1 MRKLL
6 GVAVALL
13 AVAAPS
19 PAQTTAGPALEVRI
33 RSVNDLTDRIEY
45 LGDVVNQPES
55 ARQFAGFVQSLA
67 TEKKGIK
74 GLDPARP
81 IGLYGSVT
89 KDVVNS
95 PVVLLAPILDQQ
107 ALLDFLSGEIGLN
120 PTKGDDGAYQLDI
133 PNVPVPIFF
142 RFANKYVYITV
153 RDTMAIEPKKLLD
166 PKTFFAGGDDSVA
179 SARLHLDRL
188 PADVKKTVFGQF
200 ELKMNDAKDKKE
212 SNETPAQR
220 KLRLWLLD
228 QVTAVAKSVV
238 TDGEELGVRLR
249 VEPKTD
255 DLSAAWTLSAKAGS
269 PLAQWIRG
277 LSGQPGVASA
287 LVTDQPAAFVGVKL
301 KLPIDARLQLDPII
315 DALARE
321 VVAQTKDD
329 VKRQVTRLVA
339 DAVVPTLKAGQLDLG
354 LLVTG
359 PDSAGRFTLVSA
371 LRVAEGKGLEK
382 LLKQFA
388 PFIPEQ
394 QAKFTFDVKKVGR
407 LTVHRC
413 TVANADLKAV
423 FGSETIWLGVSDD
436 YLLVSIEPEGV
447 ALTAVAEKLTKN
459 ESTVRPIAVELSA
472 ARLSGL
478 AAQKQLTA
486 NRIKE
491 LIRTVYPNGAVG
503 KDTFRLTVEGDNAL
517 KLRIN
522 LKGKAIK
529 VVGLF
534 DQEKKK

>member
-6 GVAVALL
+6 GVAVALV
-13 AVAAPS
+13 AVAAPA
-19 PAQTTAGPALEVRI
+19 PAQTAAGPALEVRI

-45 LGDVVNQPES
+45 LGGVVNQPES

-67 TEKKGIK
+67 TEKAGIK

-95 PVVLLAPILDQQ
+95 PIVLLAPVLDQQ
-107 ALLDFLSGEIGLN
+107 ALLDFLSGEVGLN

-142 RFANKYVYITV
+142 RFANKYVYVTI
-153 RDTMAIEPKKLLD
+153 RDTMALEPKKLLD

-200 ELKMNDAKDKKE
+200 ELKMNDAKDEKKP
-212 SNETPAQR
+212 SETPAQR

-228 QVTAVAKSVV
+228 QITAVAKSVV

-269 PLAQWIRG
+269 PLAKWIHDQGEQRSTAAVVTGGKGG
-277 LSGQPGVASA
+277 LLSVAA
-287 LVTDQPAAFVGVKL
+287 KLV
-301 KLPIDARLQLDPII
+301 LPIDARLQLDPII
-315 DALARE
+315 DEFVKETLAKAKPTERGI
-321 VVAQTKDD
+321 AK
-329 VKRQVTRLVA
+329 LVA
-339 DAVVPTLKAGQLDLG
+339 DAVVPTLKAGQLDAG
-354 LLVTG
+354 LKITG
-359 PDSAGRFTLVSA
+359 PDAAGHLTLVSA

-394 QAKFTFDVKKVGR
+394 EAKFTFDVKKIGR
-407 LTVHRC
+407 LSVHK
-413 TVANADLKAV
+413 VALPKPELKAV
-423 FGSETIWLGVSDD
+423 FGTDTIWLGISDD
-436 YLLVSIEPEGV
+436 LLVLSIEPDGK
-447 ALTAVAEKLTKN
+447 ALEAAVAARPEEGATLRGPLT
-459 ESTVRPIAVELSA
+459 VEVSA
-472 ARLSGL
+472 AQLVPL
-478 AAQKQLTA
+478 TEKQLKPA
-486 NRIKE
+486 RIKE
-491 LIRTVYPNGAVG
+491 LSREAFPGGAAG
-503 KDTFRLTVEGDNAL
+503 KDAVRLTIEGGKALTLRLHAKGKAL
-517 KLRIN
+517 KLGV
-522 LKGKAIK
+522 L
-529 VVGLF
+529 V